1 MGILAN
7 RVLYSKVWTEDY
19 RENFSQE
26 DLDMIESIEVVAGNY
41 GISAKVE
48 MADGDTFYPIHR
60 DSTVLAVGDKLDPTL
75 CTIIHLKRGDATTEK
90 LLYSGDPIKPEE

>member
-7 RVLYSKVWTEDY
+7 RVLYNKVWTEDY
-19 RENFSQE
+19 RETFTKE
-26 DLDMIESIEVVAGNY
+26 DLNLIESIEVVAGNF

-60 DSTVLAVGDKLDPTL
+60 DSTELSVGDKLDPKL
-75 CTIIHLKRGDATTEK
+75 CTIIHLKRGEAITEK
-90 LLYSGDPIKPEE
+90 LLYTGEPLQ

>member
-7 RVLYSKVWTEDY
+7 RVLYNKTWQEDY
-19 RENFSQE
+19 REKFTEE
-26 DLDMIESIEVVAGNY
+26 DINMIESITVVAGNF

-60 DSTVLAVGDKLDPTL
+60 DSSPLAVGDTLKPEL

-90 LLYSGDPIKPEE
+90 LLYVGDPE

>member
-7 RVLYSKVWTEDY
+7 RVLYNKVWTEDY
-19 RENFSQE
+19 RENFTEE
-26 DLDMIESIEVVAGNY
+26 DINMIESIEVVAGNF

-60 DSTVLAVGDKLDPTL
+60 DSVELSVGDKLDPKF
-75 CTIIHLKRGDATTEK
+75 CTIIHLKRGEATTEK
-90 LLYSGDPIKPEE
+90 LLYNGEPIKD